1 MMNAELPNPTSTSSV
16 LMTPAVK
23 SITDGGLAEGDLKG
37 SSPPVG
43 GPTDAELL
51 IAEPT
56 TRAAGV
62 PGARLSTTG
71 WYGKL
76 PAAGDFLNR
85 RLPAEFR
92 EPWDRWLS
100 QGMIHAKDKLAD
112 QWESTF
118 LSFSVWRFLWISA
131 QDIEPIW
138 LGILMPGIDR
148 VGRLFPLTVAMPVS
162 RDLFTHL
169 SIDSL
174 DTRLDLLQD
183 LALRVLE
190 DDDIERFD
198 SALRELPDLIA
209 RAPIA
214 MGAQHDGED
223 LSSWVQS
230 LGLTQLAAGGARA
243 AFWLRVSPHNH
254 FLRIESCPP
263 PPASFLELVQ
273 FSADVEELGT

>member
-1 MMNAELPNPTSTSSV
+1 MNAEFTNPTSASSV
-16 LMTPAVK
+16 LMTPAVEP
-23 SITDGGLAEGDLKG
+23 ITD
-37 SSPPVG
+37 
-43 GPTDAELL
+43 ELL
-51 IAEPT
+51 IADPT
-56 TRAAGV
+56 TRPVGV
-62 PGARLSTTG
+62 PVGIPVGIPGAPLSTTG

-85 RLPAEFR
+85 RLPDEFR

-100 QGMIHAKDKLAD
+100 QGMMYAKDKLAE

-131 QDIEPIW
+131 QDKEPIW

-148 VGRLFPLTVAMPVS
+148 VGRLFPLTVAMPFS

-190 DDDIERFD
+190 DDDLERFD
-198 SALRELPDLIA
+198 SALRALPDLIA

-214 MGAQHDGED
+214 MGSQHDGED
-223 LSSWVQS
+223 LSSWIQS

-243 AFWLRVSPHNH
+243 AFWLRVSPHDR

-273 FSADVEELGT
+273 FSADVEEQGS